1 MIKYPAKADL
11 LCLGQAMAGETCGVE
26 AWMGTSGWMT

>member
-1 MIKYPAKADL
+1 MIKCPNKADL

-26 AWMGTSGWMT
+26 AWLGKSG